1 MGASITSDVGDAA
14 RRVAAGEAVVLIVAE
29 SGIPVDDRFSG
40 PGRVAVFVGSP
51 DDPGVWEAARQMAD
65 ELFGRPR

>member
-1 MGASITSDVGDAA
+1 MGASVTAEVDDAL
-14 RRVAAGEAVVLIVAE
+14 RRVSAGESVVLIVDA
-29 SGIPVDDRFSG
+29 SDAPVSERFGG

-51 DDPGVWEAARQMAD
+51 EDPDVWDAARQMAD